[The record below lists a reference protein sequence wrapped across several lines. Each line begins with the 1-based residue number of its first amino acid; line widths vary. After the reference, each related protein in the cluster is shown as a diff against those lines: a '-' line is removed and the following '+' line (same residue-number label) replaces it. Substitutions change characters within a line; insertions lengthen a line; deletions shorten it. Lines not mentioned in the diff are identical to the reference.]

1 MYQAYWGLREP
12 PFRGNLDPKSFYQ
25 SPTHE
30 EALARLNFLV
40 EQHHRLG
47 LLIGPG
53 GSGKSLLFEVFAQ
66 QLRRQGRSV
75 AKLSLLDVEPAEM
88 LSLLADRMGIGG
100 RIAAIGGRALAGL
113 DRPADREPL
122 SATGDSRAAGRRR
135 SGRRRGCCSTST
147 VWSGSIRR
155 PKCG

>member
-1 MYQAYWGLREP
+1 MYQAHWGLQES
-12 PFRGNLDPKSFYQ
+12 PFRGDLDPKSFYP

-47 LLIGPG
+47 LLIGPA

-88 LSLLADRMGIGG
+88 LSLLASRVGIDG
-100 RIAAIGGRALAGL
+100 RPGR
-113 DRPADREPL
+113 
-122 SATGDSRAAGRRR
+122 
-135 SGRRRGCCSTST
+135 
-147 VWSGSIRR
+147 IRR
-155 PKCG
+155 PCFGGR